1 MSTASTT
8 APLQQKMM
16 ISLSG
21 MLLAE
26 PFLLKLLYARLLR
39 DVSTAVTYRV
49 TPWSIRSTPALAQVP
64 YTTLRPYDAV
74 LLSADVHFWLCEAA
88 SRL

>member
-1 MSTASTT
+1 
-8 APLQQKMM
+8 M
-16 ISLSG
+16 IGLAG

-49 TPWSIRSTPALAQVP
+49 TPWSMRSTPALAQVQ
-64 YTTLRPYDAV
+64 YRSCFLYIMKFVTGTKTIRDLALLRVYFKV
-74 LLSADVHFWLCEAA
+74 SA
-88 SRL
+88 

>member
-1 MSTASTT
+1 MAITS
-8 APLQQKMM
+8 M
-16 ISLSG
+16 ISLYPQKKMIGLAG

-49 TPWSIRSTPALAQVP
+49 TPWSMRSTPALAQVQQRSCFLHIAR
-64 YTTLRPYDAV
+64 TLCW
-74 LLSADVHFWLCEAA
+74 H
-88 SRL
+88 